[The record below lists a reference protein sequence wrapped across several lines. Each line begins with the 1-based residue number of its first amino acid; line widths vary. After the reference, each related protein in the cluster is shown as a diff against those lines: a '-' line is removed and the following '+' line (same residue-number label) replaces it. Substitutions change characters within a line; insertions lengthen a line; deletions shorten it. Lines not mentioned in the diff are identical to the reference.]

1 MSAETHRFLT
11 ISVSRY
17 TESRVFGTSPR
28 AALVLLVLTVAAI
41 NYRLAPETRFPGQL
55 HDAVSSYLRLI
66 LDLKIPPENIVFA
79 GDSAGGGL
87 CLATLM
93 YLRDEGYPLPSG
105 GILMCPWVDLTMSCE
120 SWTTNAP
127 FDYLPQ
133 PGADDHL
140 NPVQCLLG
148 EEGMKKW
155 LTHPY
160 VSPLFGKFEGLPPLL
175 IQAGEAEVLRDEI
188 TLLAHKAALGGVRV
202 EHEVFEDSVHVFMG
216 PSLPLR
222 APG

>member
-1 MSAETHRFLT
+1 
-11 ISVSRY
+11 
-17 TESRVFGTSPR
+17 
-28 AALVLLVLTVAAI
+28 
-41 NYRLAPETRFPGQL
+41 
-55 HDAVSSYLRLI
+55 
-66 LDLKIPPENIVFA
+66 
-79 GDSAGGGL
+79 
-87 CLATLM
+87 M

-105 GILMCPWVDLTMSCE
+105 AILQSPWVDLTMSCS
-120 SWTTNAP
+120 SWTTNAE

-148 EEGMKKW
+148 EEKMKY

-188 TLLAHKAALGGVRV
+188 TLLAHKASQAGVVV
-202 EHEVFEDSVHVFMG
+202 EHEIFEDCVSFKF
-216 PSLPLR
+216 SSCSDKFELI
-222 APG
+222 